1 MNQSYVL
8 KKAILSEKA
17 YALMKRGVY
26 TFLVTDQAQ
35 KKEIAK
41 EIAKVC
47 PKRKG

>member
-35 KKEIAK
+35 KKRNCQIGRTA
-41 EIAKVC
+41 V
-47 PKRKG
+47 